1 LSVARPG
8 RILLTGGAGFIGSA
22 LARALVADGWTVTVL
37 DLLTYA
43 GRRSHLDDV
52 DAALVVGDV
61 CDEALVRR
69 LTVGQDAV
77 VHAAA
82 ESHVARSLVNPAPFL
97 RTNIEGARVVFEAA
111 AAERVPHAVHLSTDE
126 VFGEAPPVGRFGPDA
141 PLRPGNLYAA
151 TKAAAEALVHA
162 IRHTRGYPVSV
173 VRCTNNYGPRQ
184 HGEKAVPTWIRLG
197 LAGEPLTLHGDGL
210 ARRDW
215 LHVDDFAAGIVALLR
230 QGRPGEVHHFA
241 GGNERE
247 NAQLAVQVANLCG
260 GGALA
265 YLPERPGQDRRYALN
280 DDSTRAALG
289 WAPTISLADGLAAT
303 ICWAKEDPRRVA
315 LE

>member
-1 LSVARPG
+1 MAGPG

-43 GRRSHLDDV
+43 GRRAHLDGV
-52 DAALVVGDV
+52 DAELVVGDV
-61 CDEALVRR
+61 CDAALVRR
-69 LTVGQDAV
+69 LMTGQDAV

-82 ESHVARSLVNPAPFL
+82 ESHVARSLIDPAPFL
-97 RTNIEGARVVFEAA
+97 RTNIEGARVVLEAA
-111 AAERVPHAVHLSTDE
+111 AAAGVAHAVHLSTDE
-126 VFGEAPPVGRFGPDA
+126 VFGEAPAEGRFGPDA

-162 IRHTRGYPVSV
+162 IRHTRGFPVSV

-184 HGEKAVPTWIRLG
+184 HGEKAIPTWIRLA

-215 LHVDDFAAGIVALLR
+215 LHVDDFAAGVVALLR
-230 QGRPGEVHHFA
+230 RGRPGDVHHFA
-241 GGNERE
+241 GGNERTNAE
-247 NAQLAVQVANLCG
+247 LAAQLAALCG
-260 GGALA
+260 GGRLTHVE
-265 YLPERPGQDRRYALN
+265 ERPGQDRRYALN
-280 DDSTRAALG
+280 DDNTRAALG
-289 WAPTISLADGLAAT
+289 WSPRVNLRDGLAAT
-303 ICWAKEDPRRVA
+303 VTWAQEDPRRVA

>member
-1 LSVARPG
+1 MAAPG

-43 GRRSHLDDV
+43 GRRSHLDGV
-52 DAALVVGDV
+52 DAELVVGDV

-69 LTVGQDAV
+69 LMAGQDAV

-82 ESHVARSLVNPAPFL
+82 ESHVARSLLDPAPFL
-97 RTNIEGARVVFEAA
+97 RTNIEGARVVLEAA
-111 AAERVPHAVHLSTDE
+111 AAHGVPHAVHLSTDE
-126 VFGEAPPVGRFGPDA
+126 VFGEAPAEGRFGPDA

-184 HGEKAVPTWIRLG
+184 HGEKAIPTWIRLA

-215 LHVDDFAAGIVALLR
+215 LHVDDFAAGIIALLR
-230 QGRPGEVHHFA
+230 GGQPGEVHHFA

-247 NAQLAVQVANLCG
+247 NGQLAAQLLALCG
-260 GGALA
+260 GGRLTHVE
-265 YLPERPGQDRRYALN
+265 ERPGQDRRYALN
-280 DDSTRAALG
+280 DDATRAALG
-289 WAPTISLADGLAAT
+289 WAPKVSLNDGLAAT
-303 ICWAKEDPRRVA
+303 VRWAQADPRRVA

>member
-1 LSVARPG
+1 MAGPG

-43 GRRSHLDDV
+43 GRRSHLDGV

-69 LTVGQDAV
+69 LMVGQDAV

-97 RTNIEGARVVFEAA
+97 RTNIEGARVVLEAA
-111 AAERVPHAVHLSTDE
+111 AAEGVAHAVHLSTDE
-126 VFGEAPPVGRFGPDA
+126 VFGEAPPEGRFGLDA

-151 TKAAAEALVHA
+151 TKAAAEAIVHA
-162 IRHTRGYPVSV
+162 IRHTRGLPVSV

-184 HGEKAVPTWIRLG
+184 HGEKAVPTWIRQG
-197 LAGEPLTLHGDGL
+197 LAGAPLTLHGDGL

-215 LHVDDFAAGIVALLR
+215 LHVDDFAAGIIALLR
-230 QGRPGEVHHFA
+230 RGRPGEVHHFA

-247 NAQLAVQVANLCG
+247 NGQLAAQIMALCG
-260 GGALA
+260 GGPLA
-265 YLPERPGQDRRYALN
+265 YGPDRPGQDRRYALN
-280 DDSTRAALG
+280 DDTTRAALG
-289 WAPTISLADGLAAT
+289 WTPQISLDDGLAAT
-303 ICWAKEDPRRVA
+303 ISWAKEDPLRVA